1 MYPEGRGKTS
11 LGTPARDLLAPPLK
25 TKRGSEMTREQEAQF
40 WQDARDGKE
49 HCEARCN
56 EESAL
61 YDDGEECERKT
72 YTAIKNPETGALW
85 AICRDCYQSL
95 P

>member
-1 MYPEGRGKTS
+1 
-11 LGTPARDLLAPPLK
+11 
-25 TKRGSEMTREQEAQF
+25 MTREQEAQF

-49 HCEARCN
+49 HCEALCN

-61 YDDGEECERKT
+61 YDDGEECDRKT

>member
-1 MYPEGRGKTS
+1 MSEGRAT
-11 LGTPARDLLAPPLK
+11 
-25 TKRGSEMTREQEAQF
+25 MTREQEKQF
-40 WQDARDGKE
+40 WQDARDGAL
-49 HCEARCN
+49 HCEALCH

-61 YDDGEECERKT
+61 YDDGEECDRRS

-85 AICRDCYQSL
+85 ATCRDCYQSL